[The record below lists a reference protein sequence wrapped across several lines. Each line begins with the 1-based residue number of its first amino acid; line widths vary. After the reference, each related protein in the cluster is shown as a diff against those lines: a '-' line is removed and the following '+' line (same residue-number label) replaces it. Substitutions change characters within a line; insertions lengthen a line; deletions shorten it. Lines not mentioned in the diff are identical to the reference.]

1 MMFADQMGRSVN
13 LESVPER
20 IISLV
25 PSQTELL
32 YDLGLGDRIAGQTI
46 FCIHP
51 ENRFKSAAKVGG
63 TKKLNL
69 DKIRRLKPDLIIG
82 NKEENEQSQIEQLEK
97 EFPVWMS
104 DIYNLQDALRM
115 IEMIGDI
122 TGTGEKAT
130 SLVKDIRSK
139 FNAINTERKLS
150 ALYFIWREPWMVAG
164 KNTFI
169 NEMLACAGF
178 ENALA
183 DPVARYPEMNDA
195 EIAAADPDVILL
207 SSEPYPF
214 KEKHI
219 MELNMICPGVP
230 VHLVDGEMFSWYGS
244 RLLHAADY
252 FGQLRV
258 ETGSRLF

>member
-1 MMFADQMGRSVN
+1 MMFTDQMGRSVN
-13 LESVPER
+13 LEKVPER

-69 DKIRRLKPDLIIG
+69 AKIRSLRPDLIIG

-97 EFPVWMS
+97 EYPVWMS
-104 DIYNLQDALRM
+104 DIFNLQDALQM
-115 IEMIGDI
+115 IEMIGEI
-122 TGTGEKAT
+122 TGTGDKARILT
-130 SLVKDIRSK
+130 NKINSR
-139 FNAINTERKLS
+139 FNAIKTGEKFS

-169 NEMLACAGF
+169 NEMLSCAGF

-183 DPVARYPEMNDA
+183 DPVARYPEMNEA

-244 RLLHAADY
+244 RLLHSADY
-252 FGQLRV
+252 FGQLHGRLD
-258 ETGSRLF
+258 SRLF